1 MNINIYVTYIYR
13 TSLNTSIVLQVIAS
27 LRVVL
32 FFKLEQMTEARIEES
47 GTWNHG
53 LGGAPPTGLIYSW
66 RDIKATDEKPVQVP
80 ARSVTAL
87 SRVAMSTSNDV
98 PSIVMR
104 RAVSLNFRDG
114 SFPWSIMNDPTGLID
129 RRERRP

>member
-13 TSLNTSIVLQVIAS
+13 TSLNTSIVLQAIAS

>member
-13 TSLNTSIVLQVIAS
+13 TSLNTSIVLQAIAS

-32 FFKLEQMTEARIEES
+32 FFKLEQLTEARIEES

-87 SRVAMSTSNDV
+87 SRVAV
-98 PSIVMR
+98 HQQR
-104 RAVSLNFRDG
+104 RAFHRDAK
-114 SFPWSIMNDPTGLID
+114 SSIPEFP
-129 RRERRP
+129 